1 MEMNNMRKNFAFALA
16 GAAILVIALLVFLNP
31 GESVTAAPFAAPP
44 TPVAGITDKVSNDPG
59 FIIYRTPFSITA
71 DTRYCPGDT
80 SRFDTLDIEYAINQ
94 GVVNTV
100 TIKTQYSNR
109 LERFTD
115 GANVVAANNADT
127 VAMVQMPAFGR
138 FTCLFV
144 DVANSNSLSL
154 TLTAVGK

>member
-1 MEMNNMRKNFAFALA
+1 MRKNFAVLLTIVAVLA
-16 GAAILVIALLVFLNP
+16 VALLAPLQYTAP
-31 GESVTAAPFAAPP
+31 ATAAPFAAPP
-44 TPVAGITDKVSNDPG
+44 TPVAGITDKVGNDPV
-59 FIIYRTPFSITA
+59 FIIYRSPFTITA

-94 GVVNTV
+94 SSVNTL

-109 LERFTD
+109 LERYTD

-138 FTCLFV
+138 YTCLFV
-144 DVANSNSLSL
+144 DVTNSNGVSL

>member
-1 MEMNNMRKNFAFALA
+1 MRKNI
-16 GAAILVIALLVFLNP
+16 AILLTIVAILAVALLAP
-31 GESVTAAPFAAPP
+31 MQYGMPATAAPFAAPP
-44 TPVAGITDKVSNDPG
+44 TPVANVTDKVPNDAG
-59 FIIYRTPFSITA
+59 FIIFRTPFTITA

-94 GVVNTV
+94 STVNTL

-115 GANVVAANNADT
+115 GDNVVATNNSDT
-127 VAMVQMPAFGR
+127 VAFKQMPAFGR

-144 DVANSNSLSL
+144 DVTNSNGVSL

>member
-1 MEMNNMRKNFAFALA
+1 MRKNFAIALT
-16 GAAILVIALLVFLNP
+16 IVALLVIGLLSSLQHMTP
-31 GESVTAAPFAAPP
+31 VTAAPMAAAP
-44 TPVAGITDKVSNDPG
+44 TPVAGITDKVSNAAG

-80 SRFDTLDIEYAINQ
+80 SQYDTLDIEYAINQ

-109 LERFTD
+109 MERFTD
-115 GANVVAANNADT
+115 GDNVVAANAADV
-127 VAMVQMPAFGR
+127 VAIKQMPAFGR

-144 DVANSNSLSL
+144 DVANSNSISL